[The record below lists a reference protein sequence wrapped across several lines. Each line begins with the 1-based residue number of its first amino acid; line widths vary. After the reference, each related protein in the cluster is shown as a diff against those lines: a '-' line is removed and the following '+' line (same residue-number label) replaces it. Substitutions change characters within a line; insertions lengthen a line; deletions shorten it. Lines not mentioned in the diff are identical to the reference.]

1 MKFLLDANIPYSA
14 KELFTPPDE
23 AAHVRDVGLADA
35 PDGEILEF
43 ARKAKAVLITR
54 DLDFAN
60 IILHPISAHYGVI
73 VLRIPS
79 HFRLKHIISLMR
91 LFFSRVKGEVLMK
104 RLTILE
110 PGRFRIRGK

>member
-14 KELFTPPDE
+14 KEIFKTPDE
-23 AAHVRDVGLADA
+23 AVHVRDVGLADA
-35 PDGEILEF
+35 SDEKILEF

-73 VLRIPS
+73 VLRILS
-79 HFRLKHIISLMR
+79 HFKLKHIISL
-91 LFFSRVKGEVLMK
+91 LLVFFSRVKGEVLMR

>member
-14 KELFTPPDE
+14 KELFESPDE
-23 AAHVRDVGLADA
+23 ATHVRDVGLADA
-35 PDGEILEF
+35 SDEKILAF
-43 ARKAKAVLITR
+43 ARVAKSVLITR

-60 IILHPISAHYGVI
+60 IILHPASEHYGVI

-79 HFRLKHIISLMR
+79 HFKLKHIISLLR
-91 LFFSRVKGEVLMK
+91 VFFSRIKGEVLMK

>member
-1 MKFLLDANIPYSA
+1 MFGM
-14 KELFTPPDE
+14 F
-23 AAHVRDVGLADA
+23 GLSDA
-35 PDGEILEF
+35 PDDKILRF
-43 ARKAKAVLITR
+43 ARDKKAILITR

-60 IILHPISAHYGVI
+60 IILHPFSAHYGVI

-79 HFRLKHIISLMR
+79 HFKLKHIISLMR